1 VINVA
6 PGTDIICFSKDWHE
20 PKTSNHHVMETLART
35 HRVLW
40 VNSIATRSPNLASG
54 NDLKKIARKLGS
66 WFRGTERVSPNLR
79 VFTPVVLPLPGS
91 RAAQA
96 LNLRLVRWGVRRAA
110 RRWGLASPQLWLF
123 LPNAVDYV
131 GSFGESAVVYYCVD
145 EWSQFS
151 HLDGAFIR
159 EKEARMLQRA
169 DVVFVVSSALAESK
183 RMFCRRPPHI
193 VRHGVDHALFAE
205 ALEPGFEGAAECR
218 DLPRPVVGFI
228 GSLYDWVDQE
238 LIVDMAGHRP
248 DWSFVLVGK
257 IMTDVATLRRAPNV
271 HLLGNKPHAELP
283 RYCRAFD
290 VGIIPYR
297 LGDPRMQSVNP
308 LKLREY
314 LASGL
319 PVVSVDLPEARHV
332 DADALIAAGAE
343 GFIAAIEQ
351 VMRADNPDRRRARS
365 DRMRSESWETRVAGI
380 ERVLQ
385 EASTGAHTSS
395 RGR

>member
-1 VINVA
+1 VIRMA
-6 PGTDIICFSKDWHE
+6 AGADIICFSKDWHE
-20 PKTSNHHVMETLART
+20 PKTSNHHVIETLART

-66 WFRGTERVSPNLR
+66 WFRGTEHVSPNLR
-79 VFTPVVLPLPGS
+79 VFTPVVLPLPRS
-91 RAAQA
+91 RAAQV
-96 LNLRLVRWGVRRAA
+96 LNLFLVRWGVRRAA
-110 RRWGLASPQLWLF
+110 RLWGLARPQLWLF
-123 LPNAVDYV
+123 LPNAVDYA

-159 EKEARMLQRA
+159 EKEARLLQRA
-169 DVVFVVSSALAESK
+169 DVVFVVSSALAEAK
-183 RMFCRRPPHI
+183 RRSCRRPPHI
-193 VRHGVDHALFAE
+193 VRHGVDHALFAR
-205 ALEPGFEGAAECR
+205 ALEQGFEPASEFRG
-218 DLPRPVVGFI
+218 LPRPVVGFT
-228 GSLYDWVDQE
+228 GSLYDWVDQD
-238 LIVDMAGHRP
+238 LIADMARRRP

-257 IMTDVATLRRAPNV
+257 IMTDVAALRQAPNI

-283 RYCRAFD
+283 RYCRGFD

-319 PVVSVDLPEARHV
+319 PVVTVDLPEARQV
-332 DADALIAAGAE
+332 DADAFIAAGADE
-343 GFIAAIEQ
+343 FIAAIELAI
-351 VMRADNPDRRRARS
+351 RADNPDRRRARS
-365 DRMRSESWETRVAGI
+365 DRMRSESWETRVADI
-380 ERVLQ
+380 EGVLQ
-385 EASTGAHTSS
+385 ATQPRGSS
-395 RGR
+395 HSI

>member
-1 VINVA
+1 MA
-6 PGTDIICFSKDWHE
+6 PGDDIICFSKDWHE
-20 PKTSNHHVMETLART
+20 PKTSNHHVMEALART

-54 NDLKKIARKLGS
+54 NDLKKIVRKLGS

-79 VFTPVVLPLPGS
+79 VFTPVVLPLPAS

-96 LNLRLVRWGVRRAA
+96 LNLFLVRRGVGRAA
-110 RRWGLASPQLWLF
+110 KLWGLASPQLWLF

-159 EKEARMLQRA
+159 DKEARLLEKA

-183 RMFCRRPPHI
+183 RMLSRRPAHI
-193 VRHGVDHALFAE
+193 VRHGVDHALFAA
-205 ALEPGFEGAAECR
+205 ALDPGREPASECR
-218 DLPRPVVGFI
+218 AFPRPVVGFI
-228 GSLYDWVDQE
+228 GSLYDWVDQDLVVE
-238 LIVDMAGHRP
+238 MAGRRP
-248 DWSFVLVGK
+248 DWSFVMVGK
-257 IMTDVATLRRAPNV
+257 IMTDVATLRRAANV
-271 HLLGNKPHAELP
+271 HLLGNRPHAELP
-283 RYCRAFD
+283 RYCREFD

-319 PVVSVDLPEARHV
+319 PVVTVDLPEARQV
-332 DADALIAAGAE
+332 DADAVVAAGAE
-343 GFIAAIEQ
+343 EFIAAIER
-351 VMRADNPDRRRARS
+351 VMRADDPDRRRARS

-380 ERVLQ
+380 ERALQ
-385 EASTGAHTSS
+385 EASAGAHTGS